1 MIRLVPIDAVRASD
15 YNPRK
20 NDEKRLALAE
30 LSIRKLGFLL
40 PIYADESGEI
50 LSGHQRHLVAT
61 RMGFTEIPVEY
72 VKAKDLQERKVV
84 NILFNRATNDL
95 QKQDTCEIIKKRLY
109 SADVEELGSELPD
122 IEPNSPES
130 FPCYTALRRMDTV
143 KLAKKNHRSF
153 DVHTK
158 QLGFRPGLAVEPFV
172 EKYRD
177 QNDFLLIDSAYAMV
191 EASRKRFRDEP
202 SVIVKPGY
210 LWDHLPLEDPAS
222 LVLSVLSLQFMPT
235 SYRQKMISDIYDGLV
250 PGGALIL
257 VEKIVSEN
265 LDELMVQMYYEMK
278 RENGYTEEQIMEKR
292 RSLENVLSPLKPE
305 WNVDMLRTAGF
316 REVGMF
322 WRCLNFCGW
331 IAVK

>member
-158 QLGFRPGLAVEPFV
+158 QLAKALERSIGSAMPIVIGESDNVINGIGRLQVAAEAGRKVVSCVRVRA
-172 EKYRD
+172 D
-177 QNDFLLIDSAYAMV
+177 QESF
-191 EASRKRFRDEP
+191 AS
-202 SVIVKPGY
+202 SI
-210 LWDHLPLEDPAS
+210 
-222 LVLSVLSLQFMPT
+222 
-235 SYRQKMISDIYDGLV
+235 
-250 PGGALIL
+250 
-257 VEKIVSEN
+257 
-265 LDELMVQMYYEMK
+265 
-278 RENGYTEEQIMEKR
+278 
-292 RSLENVLSPLKPE
+292 
-305 WNVDMLRTAGF
+305 
-316 REVGMF
+316 
-322 WRCLNFCGW
+322 
-331 IAVK
+331 